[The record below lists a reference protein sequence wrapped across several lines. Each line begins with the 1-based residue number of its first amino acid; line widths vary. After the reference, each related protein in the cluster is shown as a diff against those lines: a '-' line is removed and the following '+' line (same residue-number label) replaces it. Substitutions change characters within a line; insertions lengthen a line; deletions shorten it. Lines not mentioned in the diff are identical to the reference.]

1 LLMFNTFTPPHHPVL
16 KKWDDWAI
24 ENNRLDMRAGIWACY
39 DLLRGSTLPE
49 VKATAEKFLSE
60 RVDSPDLRS
69 VREAIEKAKHSPRKD
84 SGTDLNPSAE
94 LGLF

>member
-1 LLMFNTFTPPHHPVL
+1 MLNTFTPPHHPVL

-24 ENNRLDMRAGIWACY
+24 ENSRLDMRPGIWACY

-49 VKATAEKFLSE
+49 VKATAERFLSE
-60 RVDSPDLRS
+60 RQNSADLDS
-69 VREAIEKAKHSPRKD
+69 VRDAIEKAKHSPRKD
-84 SGTDLNPSAE
+84 SGTGGKPDLNP